1 MKNLRVYLRIIMGV
15 LFLCVGNMQAWGN
28 QTTYYGRG
36 TATVSSASPTGAGTV
51 YVSTTNNGNGTYA
64 NTSNATGSASST
76 GESATVT
83 VYAFARANDNYE
95 FVGWNSQNGT
105 TATTSTN
112 NPQNISGVA
121 NSTNENNPTNIGTL
135 YAIFAAKPVFYFSA
149 TAVASPAG
157 GGTAS
162 VSPATT
168 NVRGERWNSTSA
180 TTTATFTATP
190 NTGYNFLGW
199 STTADGAVVSTANPY
214 SATLTSTSTNS
225 GSPTNTTLYAKFEQ
239 IIVPSAISATPSTI
253 SICAGDNGTFTY
265 TLTPSNAYDN
275 VIVTSG
281 NTGIATV
288 SKTGTTITVTS
299 VAAGSTTVTLSA
311 RDYLDV
317 ETASTTVAVTV
328 MSYCTAPTIGG
339 YDNATGKVTITPAA
353 NTTVYYTTDGSDPTD
368 GSTAYSA
375 PFDLTEPAT
384 VKAIAYR
391 DGYCPSTVTSR
402 TVAKVATPT
411 INIDDAGVTFSGAA
425 GATYYYSI
433 GGGDPTTQWDGS
445 TPITGLSEGDVIKV
459 MAKQAGMIN
468 SDVATAA
475 YQVPS
480 GVSGTNVIL
489 NDREDHAWS
498 YYSDPE
504 CPIRSLSPADVKITY
519 YGDGI
524 VMTGNA
530 DYTAS
535 STDFVQPGN
544 GNYVGGA
551 SVNVTT
557 GEDQNTFIYYKTLER
572 GDATQTA
579 WTFSSGNQSSAASRC
594 PYTTIPNPFQVRPT
608 YGTPPTSN
616 RAAWTGWRGFQCWR
630 LKSVS
635 GGAVYSAASGGTAL
649 ALNAIINAET
659 EIYFAPNSEYGMEVE
674 LEAVWAIAYL
684 VYANGNGS
692 WSVPNHAD
700 LGYERNFVVLS
711 SDKDFYFRVGNGN
724 NTAYISDINRPST
737 ITPYLPNGTSG
748 NQQIGRVRGEYANNN
763 NNSVIT
769 LQANTKFENVQ
780 FTNLTGNSNTITAAG
795 YNLIVGRGCT
805 STNVGTVRGMS
816 DGSTSAVNYTIRLE
830 SGTFGTF
837 ALIDN
842 TARTFSST
850 ISTRAVFGSDYDRAK
865 SDNSKLSIAASSTI
879 YGGNAAHTFSGSA
892 NRNNITYDWLI
903 KSGRVQGSTSVG
915 DAAADKSIYIGNS
928 ISGNNANSIQYCGK
942 RRLTMEGGEIASIAG
957 SVNCYGNN
965 YANYG
970 VNDGTWSVMIRLKG
984 GTVRGSIY
992 GAAAYA
998 GASGDRL
1005 FLFTGGTVNGWVA
1018 GGANG
1023 TQSDGG
1029 MMYGSS
1035 SIYIGGNTSVNSNSS
1050 TSVINRA
1057 VGGNVFGAGC
1067 GYGASSNSGQ
1077 VTEGT
1082 TVVVADEAYVERGVY
1097 GGGSY
1102 GYTTSTSTLYVSGGH
1117 VEGKNGGVSG
1127 TSYSASITGGVFG
1140 GACQNQG
1147 GTVNITMTDGLV
1159 EGGVY
1164 GGSNATGTISGNVTM
1179 QIDGGQVGADASHTA
1194 NIHGGGYGANTAV
1207 NGNVS
1212 VTLGASTSATD
1223 SVTVYGNVFGGSA
1236 LGSVNGTTFDASKH
1250 TSVTINQGLINGNL
1264 FGGALGQASPLIAA
1278 PVNGLITVTINGGS
1292 VNGNVY
1298 GGGDAS
1304 AYSSGQNYP
1313 VVNMTGGTVTNLFG
1327 GGKGSTATVTGNPK
1341 VTLSGNAHVTGN
1353 VYGGGDAAQVSGETN
1368 VILRD

>member
-1 MKNLRVYLRIIMGV
+1 MKAINNGLRFLAALLLLACGV
-15 LFLCVGNMQAWGN
+15 SGSVWAGND
-28 QTTYYGRG
+28 YYARV
-36 TATVSSASPTGAGTV
+36 TATAIGPTGAGTV
-51 YVSTTNNGNGTYA
+51 YAQSNGDNASDGTQGTTSTASGSTGTSGGNVSFTFTATPTGIYDFKGWSTTNNV
-64 NTSNATGSASST
+64 NATPVSSENPYTRNYQAS
-76 GESATVT
+76 
-83 VYAFARANDNYE
+83 
-95 FVGWNSQNGT
+95 
-105 TATTSTN
+105 N
-112 NPQNISGVA
+112 NNNQYVDHNI
-121 NSTNENNPTNIGTL
+121 
-135 YAIFAAKPVFYFSA
+135 YAIFAEKPLFYFSA
-149 TAVASPAG
+149 SAVATPAG

-162 VSPATT
+162 ASPATT
-168 NVRGERWNSTSA
+168 NVRGEHWNSTSA

-190 NTGYNFLGW
+190 NSGYGFLGW

-239 IIVPSAISATPSTI
+239 IIVPSTISATPSTI
-253 SICAGDNGTFTY
+253 SICAGDSRTVTY
-265 TLTPSNAYDN
+265 SLTPANALDN

-288 SKTGTTITVTS
+288 SKSGTTITVTS

-328 MSYCTAPTIGG
+328 MSYCTAPSIVG

-353 NTTVYYTTDGSDPTD
+353 NTTVYYTTDGSDPTE
-368 GSTAYSA
+368 GSTTYSA

-384 VKAIAYR
+384 VKAIASR

-402 TVAKVATPT
+402 AIAKVATPT

-475 YQVPS
+475 YQIPS

-498 YYSDPE
+498 YYSDPD

-535 STDFVQPGN
+535 STDFIQPGN
-544 GNYVGGA
+544 ANYVGGA
-551 SVNVTT
+551 KVNVTT
-557 GEDQNTFIYYKTLER
+557 GENQNTFIYYKTLER

-608 YGTPPTSN
+608 YGTPPNSN

-635 GGAVYSAASGGTAL
+635 GGAVYSAASGGTSL
-649 ALNAIINAET
+649 TTGAIINAET

-684 VYANGNGS
+684 VYANNNGS
-692 WSVPNHAD
+692 WSVPDHAA

-711 SDKDFYFRVGNGN
+711 SDKDFYFSAGNGN
-724 NTAYISDINRPST
+724 NTAYISNVNRPST

-748 NQQIGRVRGEYANNN
+748 NGQIGRVQGVYANNAADRN
-763 NNSVIT
+763 LT

-780 FTNLTGNSNTITAAG
+780 FNNMAQRTLTAAG
-795 YNLIVGRGCT
+795 YNLIVGRGCSGT
-805 STNVGTVRGMS
+805 VGTVRGLS
-816 DGSTSAVNYTIRLE
+816 GNTSGTVEYTMRLE

-837 ALIDN
+837 NMIDG
-842 TARTFSST
+842 TTRTHSGTVSAKT
-850 ISTRAVFGSDYDRAK
+850 VFGSDYDRAK
-865 SDNSKLSIAASSTI
+865 SDNDKLSIGANNTVYGASSYQQFTS
-879 YGGNAAHTFSGSA
+879 NT
-892 NRNNITYDWLI
+892 NRNNLTYDWNI
-903 KSGRVQGSTSVG
+903 KSGKVQASKGVAAGS
-915 DAAADKSIYIGNS
+915 AAECIYMGNS
-928 ISGNNANSIQYCGK
+928 GSGDDSDGNRYQGK
-942 RRLTMEGGEIASIAG
+942 RRMIMEGGEVCNIAG
-957 SVNCYGNN
+957 GLNNYGNN
-965 YANYG
+965 YANYI
-970 VNDGTWSVMIRLKG
+970 VNDGWALQICIKG
-984 GTVRGSIY
+984 GTVRGSVY
-992 GAAAYA
+992 GAAEFA
-998 GASGDRL
+998 GASGDRQ
-1005 FLFTGGTVNGWVA
+1005 FIITGGTINGWVA

-1023 TQSDGG
+1023 THNDGG
-1029 MMYGSS
+1029 ELYGSTAL
-1035 SIYIGGNTSVNSNSS
+1035 YIGGTTVVGSESGGTHVGGYNSS
-1050 TSVINRA
+1050 YGTNGA
-1057 VGGNVFGAGC
+1057 DGGNVFGAGC
-1067 GYGASSNSGQ
+1067 GILPNNGNYQNGTVGRVNSSI
-1077 VTEGT
+1077 VA
-1082 TVVVADEAYVERGVY
+1082 VADEATIWRDVY
-1097 GGGSY
+1097 GGGNY
-1102 GYTTSTSTLYVSGGH
+1102 GWVRDDGTTEMYIL
-1117 VEGKNGGVSG
+1117 
-1127 TSYSASITGGVFG
+1127 
-1140 GACQNQG
+1140 G
-1147 GTVNITMTDGLV
+1147 GTVNGSVFGGSNNQQGQEVTITMKGGTIKGNTIGDATRIGGL
-1159 EGGVY
+1159 Y
-1164 GGSNATGTISGNVTM
+1164 GGSNSWGTINDNVTM
-1179 QIDGGQVGADASHTA
+1179 QINGGQVGTSSKNA

-1207 NGNVS
+1207 DGNVS

-1223 SVTVYGNVFGGSA
+1223 SVTVFGNVYGGSA
-1236 LGSVNGTTFDASKH
+1236 LGDVNDNANDNTT
-1250 TSVTINQGLINGNL
+1250 VTMNKALINGNL
-1264 FGGALGQASPLIAA
+1264 FGGALGDGAA
-1278 PVNGLITVTINGGS
+1278 VTGRITVNVNGGR
-1292 VNGNVY
+1292 VNGNVF
-1298 GGGDAS
+1298 GGGDAA
-1304 AYSSGQNYP
+1304 AYPHGGNFP
-1313 VVNMTGGTVTNLFG
+1313 VVNMTGGKVINLFG
-1327 GGKGSTATVTGNPK
+1327 GGKGSTATVTGNPQ
-1341 VTLSGNAHVTGN
+1341 VTLSGTAHVTGN

>member
-1 MKNLRVYLRIIMGV
+1 MKNLRVYLRIVLGV
-15 LFLCVGNMQAWGN
+15 LFLSVGNMQAWGN

-76 GESATVT
+76 GESATVI

-149 TAVASPAG
+149 SAVATPAG

-162 VSPATT
+162 ASPATT
-168 NVRGERWNSTSA
+168 NVRGEHWNSTSA

-199 STTADGAVVSTANPY
+199 STTADGAVVSTDNPY
-214 SATLTSTSTNS
+214 NATLTSTSTNS

-275 VIVTSG
+275 VTVTSG

-311 RDYLDV
+311 RDDLNV

-328 MSYCTAPTIGG
+328 MSYCTAPTIVG

-368 GSTAYSA
+368 GSTTYSA

-391 DGYCPSTVTSR
+391 DGYCPSAVTSLA
-402 TVAKVATPT
+402 VAKVATPT
-411 INIDDAGVTFSGAA
+411 IHISDAGVTFSGAA

-504 CPIRSLSPADVKITY
+504 CPVRSLSPADVKITY

-530 DYTAS
+530 DYTAT

-608 YGTPPTSN
+608 YGTPPNSN

-635 GGAVYSAASGGTAL
+635 GGAVYSAASGGTSL
-649 ALNAIINAET
+649 TTGAIINAET

-684 VYANGNGS
+684 VYANNNGS
-692 WSVPNHAD
+692 WSVPDHAA

-711 SDKDFYFRVGNGN
+711 SDKDFYFSAGNGN
-724 NTAYISDINRPST
+724 NTAYISNVNRPST

-748 NQQIGRVRGEYANNN
+748 NGQIGRVQGVYANNAADRN
-763 NNSVIT
+763 LT

-780 FTNLTGNSNTITAAG
+780 FNNMAQRTLTAAG
-795 YNLIVGRGCT
+795 YNLIVGRGCSGT
-805 STNVGTVRGMS
+805 VGTVRGLS
-816 DGSTSAVNYTIRLE
+816 GNTSGTVEYTMRLE

-837 ALIDN
+837 NMIDG
-842 TARTFSST
+842 TTRTHSGTVSAKT
-850 ISTRAVFGSDYDRAK
+850 VFGSDYDRAK
-865 SDNSKLSIAASSTI
+865 SDNDKLSIGANNTVYGASSYQQFTS
-879 YGGNAAHTFSGSA
+879 NT
-892 NRNNITYDWLI
+892 NRNNLTYDWNI
-903 KSGRVQGSTSVG
+903 KSGKVQASKGVAAGS
-915 DAAADKSIYIGNS
+915 AAECIYMGNS
-928 ISGNNANSIQYCGK
+928 GSGDDSDGNRYQGK
-942 RRLTMEGGEIASIAG
+942 RRMIMEGGEVCNIAG
-957 SVNCYGNN
+957 GLNNYGNN
-965 YANYG
+965 YANYI
-970 VNDGTWSVMIRLKG
+970 VNDGWALQIRIKG
-984 GTVRGSIY
+984 GTVRGSVY
-992 GAAAYA
+992 GAAEFA
-998 GASGDRL
+998 GASGDRQ
-1005 FLFTGGTVNGWVA
+1005 FIITGGTINGWVA

-1023 TQSDGG
+1023 THNDGG
-1029 MMYGSS
+1029 ELYGSTAL
-1035 SIYIGGNTSVNSNSS
+1035 YIGGTTVVGSESGGTHVGGYNSS
-1050 TSVINRA
+1050 YGTNGA
-1057 VGGNVFGAGC
+1057 DGGNVFGAGC
-1067 GYGASSNSGQ
+1067 GILPNNGNYQNGTVGRVNSSI
-1077 VTEGT
+1077 VA
-1082 TVVVADEAYVERGVY
+1082 VADEATIWRDVY
-1097 GGGSY
+1097 GGGNY
-1102 GYTTSTSTLYVSGGH
+1102 GWVRDDGTTEMYIL
-1117 VEGKNGGVSG
+1117 
-1127 TSYSASITGGVFG
+1127 
-1140 GACQNQG
+1140 G
-1147 GTVNITMTDGLV
+1147 GTVNGSVFGGSNNQQGQEVTITMKGGTIKGNTIGDATRIGGL
-1159 EGGVY
+1159 Y
-1164 GGSNATGTISGNVTM
+1164 GGSNSWGTINDNVTM
-1179 QIDGGQVGADASHTA
+1179 QINGGQVGTSSKNA

-1223 SVTVYGNVFGGSA
+1223 SVTVFGNVYGGSA
-1236 LGSVNGTTFDASKH
+1236 LGDVNDNANDNTT
-1250 TSVTINQGLINGNL
+1250 VTMNKALINGNL
-1264 FGGALGQASPLIAA
+1264 FGGALGDGAA
-1278 PVNGLITVTINGGS
+1278 VTGRITVNVNGGR
-1292 VNGNVY
+1292 VNGNVF
-1298 GGGDAS
+1298 GGGDAA
-1304 AYSSGQNYP
+1304 AYPHGGNYP
-1313 VVNMTGGTVTNLFG
+1313 VVNMTGGQVTNLFG
-1327 GGKGSTATVTGNPK
+1327 GGKGSTATVTGNPQ
-1341 VTLSGNAHVTGN
+1341 VTLSGTAHVTGN

>member
-15 LFLCVGNMQAWGN
+15 LFLSVGNMQAWGN

-76 GESATVT
+76 GESATVI

-149 TAVASPAG
+149 SAVATPAG

-162 VSPATT
+162 ASPATT
-168 NVRGERWNSTSA
+168 NVRGEHWNSTSA

-199 STTADGAVVSTANPY
+199 STTADGAVVSTDNPY
-214 SATLTSTSTNS
+214 NATLTSTSTNS

-275 VIVTSG
+275 VTVTSG

-288 SKTGTTITVTS
+288 SKSGTTITVTG
-299 VAAGSTTVTLSA
+299 VAAGLTTVTLSA
-311 RDYLDV
+311 RDDLNV

-328 MSYCTAPTIGG
+328 MSYCTAPTIVG

-535 STDFVQPGN
+535 STDFVQPGDA
-544 GNYVGGA
+544 NYVGGA
-551 SVNVTT
+551 KVNVG
-557 GEDQNTFIYYKTLER
+557 GEDENTFIYYKTLER
-572 GDATQTA
+572 GANTQTA
-579 WTFSSGNQSSAASRC
+579 WTYSTDHSSDASRC

-608 YGTPPTSN
+608 YGTPPNSN

-630 LKSVS
+630 LKSVT
-635 GGAVYSAASGGTAL
+635 GGSVYSGASGGTAL
-649 ALNAIINAET
+649 TTGAIINAET

-684 VYANGNGS
+684 VYANNNGS
-692 WSVPNHAD
+692 WSVPDHAA

-711 SDKDFYFRVGNGN
+711 SDKDFYFSAGNGN
-724 NTAYISDINRPST
+724 NTAYISNVNRPST

-748 NQQIGRVRGEYANNN
+748 NGQIGRVQGVYANNAADRN
-763 NNSVIT
+763 LT

-780 FTNLTGNSNTITAAG
+780 FNNMAQRTLTAAG
-795 YNLIVGRGCT
+795 YNLIVGRGCSGT
-805 STNVGTVRGMS
+805 VGTVRGLS
-816 DGSTSAVNYTIRLE
+816 GNTSGTVEYTMRLE

-837 ALIDN
+837 NMIDG
-842 TARTFSST
+842 TTRTHSGTVSAKT
-850 ISTRAVFGSDYDRAK
+850 VFGSDYDRAK
-865 SDNSKLSIAASSTI
+865 SDNDKLSIGANNTVYGASSYQQFTS
-879 YGGNAAHTFSGSA
+879 NT
-892 NRNNITYDWLI
+892 NRNNLTYDWNI
-903 KSGRVQGSTSVG
+903 KSGKVQASKGVAAGS
-915 DAAADKSIYIGNS
+915 AAECIYMGNS
-928 ISGNNANSIQYCGK
+928 GSGDDSDGNRYQGK
-942 RRLTMEGGEIASIAG
+942 RRMIMEGGEVCNIAG
-957 SVNCYGNN
+957 GLNNYGNN
-965 YANYG
+965 YANYI
-970 VNDGTWSVMIRLKG
+970 VNDGWALQIRIKG
-984 GTVRGSIY
+984 GTVRGSVY
-992 GAAAYA
+992 GAAEFA
-998 GASGDRL
+998 GASGDRQ
-1005 FLFTGGTVNGWVA
+1005 FIITGGTINGWVA

-1023 TQSDGG
+1023 THNDGG
-1029 MMYGSS
+1029 ELYGSTAL
-1035 SIYIGGNTSVNSNSS
+1035 YIGGTTVVGSESGGTHVGGYNSS
-1050 TSVINRA
+1050 YGTNGA
-1057 VGGNVFGAGC
+1057 DGGNVFGAGC
-1067 GYGASSNSGQ
+1067 GILPNNGNYQNGTVGRVNSSI
-1077 VTEGT
+1077 VA
-1082 TVVVADEAYVERGVY
+1082 VADEATIWRDVY
-1097 GGGSY
+1097 GGGNY
-1102 GYTTSTSTLYVSGGH
+1102 GWVRDDGTTEMYIL
-1117 VEGKNGGVSG
+1117 
-1127 TSYSASITGGVFG
+1127 
-1140 GACQNQG
+1140 G
-1147 GTVNITMTDGLV
+1147 GTVNGSVFGGSNNQQGQEVTITMKGGTIKGNTIGDATRIGGL
-1159 EGGVY
+1159 Y
-1164 GGSNATGTISGNVTM
+1164 GGSNSWGTINDNVTM
-1179 QIDGGQVGADASHTA
+1179 QINGGQVGTSSKNA

-1223 SVTVYGNVFGGSA
+1223 SVTVFGNVYGGSA
-1236 LGSVNGTTFDASKH
+1236 LGDVNDNANDNTT
-1250 TSVTINQGLINGNL
+1250 VTMNKALINGNL
-1264 FGGALGQASPLIAA
+1264 FGGALGDGAA
-1278 PVNGLITVTINGGS
+1278 VTGRITVNVNGGR
-1292 VNGNVY
+1292 VNGNVF
-1298 GGGDAS
+1298 GGGDAA
-1304 AYSSGQNYP
+1304 AYPHGGNFP
-1313 VVNMTGGTVTNLFG
+1313 VVNMTGGQVTNLFG
-1327 GGKGSTATVTGNPK
+1327 GGKGSTATVTGNPQ
-1341 VTLSGNAHVTGN
+1341 VTLSGTAHVTGN

>member
-1 MKNLRVYLRIIMGV
+1 MKNLRVYLRIVLGV
-15 LFLCVGNMQAWGN
+15 LFLCVGNMQAWGGN
-28 QTTYYGRG
+28 TYYGRG
-36 TATVSSASPTGAGTV
+36 TANVSSASPTGSGTV
-51 YVSTTNNGNGTYA
+51 YVSTTNSGSGTYA
-64 NTSNATGSASST
+64 NTSNAIGSAN
-76 GESATVT
+76 GQGSATVT
-83 VYAFARANDNYE
+83 VYAFARANENYE

-105 TATTSTN
+105 TATTLTN
-112 NPQNISGVA
+112 NPQTISGTA
-121 NSTNENNPTNIGTL
+121 TNDNQNNPTNIGTL

-149 TAVASPAG
+149 TAFATPAG

-168 NVRGERWNSTSA
+168 NVRGEHWNSTSA

-214 SATLTSTSTNS
+214 NATLTSTSTNS
-225 GSPTNTTLYAKFEQ
+225 GSPTNTTIYAKYEQ

-311 RDYLDV
+311 RDDLNV

-328 MSYCTAPTIGG
+328 ISQCTAPSIGG

-468 SDVATAA
+468 SDVATSA

-480 GVSGTNVIL
+480 GVSGGNVIL

-498 YYSDPE
+498 HYSDPD
-504 CPIRSLSPADVKITY
+504 CPIRSLNPADVKITY

-530 DYTAS
+530 DYTSS
-535 STDFVQPGN
+535 STDFIQPGN
-544 GNYVGGA
+544 ANYVGGA
-551 SVNVTT
+551 KVNVTT
-557 GEDQNTFIYYKTLER
+557 GEDQSTFIYYKTLER
-572 GDATQTA
+572 TDGST
-579 WTFSSGNQSSAASRC
+579 SANPTGRC
-594 PYTTIPNPFQVRPT
+594 AYTTIPNPFQVRPT
-608 YGTPPTSN
+608 YGTPPNSN

-630 LKSVS
+630 LKSVT
-635 GGAVYSAASGGTAL
+635 GGAVYSAAAGGTAL

-684 VYANGNGS
+684 VYATGDGS

-711 SDKDFYFRVGNGN
+711 SNKDFYFRVGNGN

-748 NQQIGRVRGEYANNN
+748 NGQIGRVRGEYANNN

-769 LQANTKFENVQ
+769 LQADTKFENVQ
-780 FTNLTGNSNTITAAG
+780 FTNLTGNSNIITAAG

-805 STNVGTVRGMS
+805 STNVGTVRGLS
-816 DGSTSAVNYTIRLE
+816 DNTSGAVEYTIRLE

-837 ALIDN
+837 DMIDG
-842 TARTFSST
+842 TTHTHSGTVSART
-850 ISTRAVFGSDYDRAK
+850 VFGSDYDRAK
-865 SDNSKLSIAASSTI
+865 SDNDKLSIGANNTVYGASSYQQFTS
-879 YGGNAAHTFSGSA
+879 NT
-892 NRNNITYDWLI
+892 NRNNLTYDWNI
-903 KSGRVQGSTSVG
+903 KSGKVQASKGVAAGSASEC
-915 DAAADKSIYIGNS
+915 IYMGNS
-928 ISGNNANSIQYCGK
+928 GSGNDSDGNRYQGK
-942 RRLTMEGGEIASIAG
+942 RRMIMEGGEVCNIAG
-957 SVNCYGNN
+957 GLNNYGNN
-965 YANYG
+965 YANYI
-970 VNDGTWSVMIRLKG
+970 VNDGWALQIRIKG
-984 GTVRGSIY
+984 GTVRGSVY
-992 GAAAYA
+992 GAAEFA
-998 GASGDRL
+998 GASGDRQ
-1005 FLFTGGTVNGWVA
+1005 FIITGGTINGWVA

-1023 TQSDGG
+1023 THNDGG
-1029 MMYGSS
+1029 ELYGSTAL
-1035 SIYIGGNTSVNSNSS
+1035 YIGGTTVVGSESGGTHVGGYNSS
-1050 TSVINRA
+1050 YGTNGA
-1057 VGGNVFGAGC
+1057 DGGNVFGAGC
-1067 GYGASSNSGQ
+1067 GILPNNGNYQNGTVGRVNSSI
-1077 VTEGT
+1077 VA
-1082 TVVVADEAYVERGVY
+1082 VADETTIWRDVY
-1097 GGGSY
+1097 GGGNY
-1102 GYTTSTSTLYVSGGH
+1102 GWVRDDGTTGIYIL
-1117 VEGKNGGVSG
+1117 
-1127 TSYSASITGGVFG
+1127 
-1140 GACQNQG
+1140 G
-1147 GTVNITMTDGLV
+1147 GTVNGS
-1159 EGGVY
+1159 VY
-1164 GGSNATGTISGNVTM
+1164 GGSNNQQGQEVTITMKGGTIKGNTIGDATRIGGLYGGSNSWGTINDNVTM
-1179 QIDGGQVGADASHTA
+1179 QIDGGQVGTSSKNA

-1212 VTLGASTSATD
+1212 LTLGASTTATD
-1223 SVTVYGNVFGGSA
+1223 SATVNGNVYGGSA
-1236 LGSVNGTTFDASKH
+1236 LGRTNNGSATNTT
-1250 TSVTINQGLINGNL
+1250 TVTMNKALVNGNL
-1264 FGGALGQASPLIAA
+1264 FGGAYGNGAN
-1278 PVNGLITVTINGGS
+1278 VNGRITVNVNGGR
-1292 VNGNVY
+1292 VDGNVF
-1298 GGGDAS
+1298 GGGDAA
-1304 AYSSGQNYP
+1304 AYNKAGQNYP
-1313 VVNMTGGTVTNLFG
+1313 VVNMTGGQVTNVFG
-1327 GGKGSTATVTGNPK
+1327 GGKGSTAVVTGNPQ
-1341 VTLSGNAHVTGN
+1341 VTLSGTAHVTGN
-1353 VYGGGDAAQVSGETN
+1353 VYGGGDAAEVSGQTN

>member
-15 LFLCVGNMQAWGN
+15 LFLSVGNMQAWGN
-28 QTTYYGRG
+28 QNTYYGRG
-36 TATVSSASPTGAGTV
+36 TANVSSASPTGAGTV

-64 NTSNATGSASST
+64 NTSNATGNAN
-76 GESATVT
+76 GQGSATVT
-83 VYAFARANDNYE
+83 VYAFARANENYE
-95 FVGWNSQNGT
+95 FVGWNTQNGT

-149 TAVASPAG
+149 TAVATPAG

-168 NVRGERWNSTSA
+168 NVRGEHWNSTSA

-190 NTGYNFLGW
+190 NSGYGFLGW

-225 GSPTNTTLYAKFEQ
+225 GSPTNTILYAHFASLAD
-239 IIVPSAISATPSTI
+239 PTGISATDI
-253 SICAGDNGTFTY
+253 Q
-265 TLTPSNAYDN
+265 
-275 VIVTSG
+275 
-281 NTGIATV
+281 V
-288 SKTGTTITVTS
+288 SMGTTITANNYTLTTTGGNVPYRHVTATS
-299 VAAGSTTVTLSA
+299 DNTSIATVAPSGDGFTITGVAIGSATITVTA
-311 RDYLDV
+311 YNQ
-317 ETASTTVAVTV
+317 
-328 MSYCTAPTIGG
+328 
-339 YDNATGKVTITPAA
+339 DNITPACS
-353 NTTVYYTTDGSDPTD
+353 TTFTVNVI
-368 GSTAYSA
+368 
-375 PFDLTEPAT
+375 EPET
-384 VKAIAYR
+384 GI
-391 DGYCPSTVTSR
+391 
-402 TVAKVATPT
+402 
-411 INIDDAGVTFSGAA
+411 
-425 GATYYYSI
+425 I
-433 GGGDPTTQWDGS
+433 GGT
-445 TPITGLSEGDVIKV
+445 VF
-459 MAKQAGMIN
+459 
-468 SDVATAA
+468 
-475 YQVPS
+475 
-480 GVSGTNVIL
+480 L
-489 NDREDHAWS
+489 NDYEDHNWS
-498 YYSDPE
+498 YYSDPD

-530 DYTAS
+530 DYTAT
-535 STDFVQPGN
+535 STDFVQPGDA
-544 GNYVGGA
+544 NYVGGA
-551 SVNVTT
+551 KVNVST
-557 GEDQNTFIYYKTLER
+557 GENQNTFIYYKTLER
-572 GDATQTA
+572 TDGST
-579 WTFSSGNQSSAASRC
+579 SANPTGRC
-594 PYTTIPNPFQVRPT
+594 AYTTIPNPFQVRPT
-608 YGTPPTSN
+608 YGTPPNSN

-630 LKSVS
+630 LKSVT
-635 GGAVYSAASGGTAL
+635 GGSVYSGASGGTSL

-684 VYANGNGS
+684 VYANDNGS

-711 SDKDFYFRVGNGN
+711 SNKDFYFRVGNGN

-748 NQQIGRVRGEYANNN
+748 NGQIGRVRGEYANNN
-763 NNSVIT
+763 DNSDIT
-769 LQANTKFENVQ
+769 LQADTKFENVQ
-780 FTNLTGNSNTITAAG
+780 FTNLTGNNNIITAAG

-805 STNVGTVRGMS
+805 STNVGMVRGMS

-837 ALIDN
+837 ALIDD

-1223 SVTVYGNVFGGSA
+1223 SVTVFGNVYGGSA
-1236 LGSVNGTTFDASKH
+1236 LGDVNDNANDNTT
-1250 TSVTINQGLINGNL
+1250 VTMNKALINGNL
-1264 FGGALGQASPLIAA
+1264 FGGALGDGAA
-1278 PVNGLITVTINGGS
+1278 VTGRITVNVNGGR
-1292 VNGNVY
+1292 VNGNVF
-1298 GGGDAS
+1298 GGGDAA
-1304 AYSSGQNYP
+1304 AYSHGGDFP
-1313 VVNMTGGTVTNLFG
+1313 VVNMTGGQVTNLFG

-1341 VTLSGNAHVTGN
+1341 VTLSGTAHVTGN

>member
-1 MKNLRVYLRIIMGV
+1 MKNTRAYLRIILGV

-51 YVSTTNNGNGTYA
+51 YVNTTNNGNGTYA

-112 NPQNISGVA
+112 NPQTISGTA
-121 NSTNENNPTNIGTL
+121 NSNNQNNPTNIGTL

-149 TAVASPAG
+149 TAVATPAG

-168 NVRGERWNSTSA
+168 NVRGEHWNSTSA

-199 STTADGAVVSTANPY
+199 STTANGSVVSTDNPY

-265 TLTPSNAYDN
+265 TLTPSNAYNN

-311 RDYLDV
+311 RDDLNV

-328 MSYCTAPTIGG
+328 MSQCTAPTIGG

-375 PFDLTEPAT
+375 PFDLTEPTT

-468 SDVATAA
+468 SDVATSA

-480 GVSGTNVIL
+480 GVSGGNVIL

-498 YYSDPE
+498 YYSDPD

-535 STDFVQPGN
+535 STDFIQPGN
-544 GNYVGGA
+544 ANYVGGA
-551 SVNVTT
+551 KVNVTT
-557 GEDQNTFIYYKTLER
+557 GEDQSTFIYYKTLER
-572 GDATQTA
+572 TDGST
-579 WTFSSGNQSSAASRC
+579 SANPTGRC
-594 PYTTIPNPFQVRPT
+594 AYTTIPNPFQVRPT
-608 YGTPPTSN
+608 YGTPPNSN

-630 LKSVS
+630 LKSVT
-635 GGAVYSAASGGTAL
+635 GGAVYSAAAGGTAL

-684 VYANGNGS
+684 VYATGDGS

-711 SDKDFYFRVGNGN
+711 SNKDFYFRVGNGN

-748 NQQIGRVRGEYANNN
+748 NGQIGRVRGEYANNN

-769 LQANTKFENVQ
+769 LQADTKFENVQ
-780 FTNLTGNSNTITAAG
+780 FTNLTGNSNIITAAG

-805 STNVGTVRGMS
+805 STNVGMVRGIS
-816 DGSTSAVNYTIRLE
+816 GGSSSAVDYTIRLE

-842 TARTFSST
+842 TAGTFSST
-850 ISTRAVFGSDYDRAK
+850 VSTRAVFGSDYDRAK
-865 SDNSKLSIAASSTI
+865 SDNGKLSIAANSTV
-879 YGGNAAHTFSGSA
+879 YGGNAVHVFSSA
-892 NRNNITYDWLI
+892 SNRNNLTYDWLI
-903 KSGRVQGSTSVG
+903 KSGRVQASKSVT
-915 DAAADKSIYIGNS
+915 DANADESIYIGNS
-928 ISGNNANSIQYCGK
+928 GNNDNTQYMGK
-942 RRLTMEGGEIASIAG
+942 RRFTMEGGEMASLAG
-957 SVNCYGNN
+957 SLNSYGNN
-965 YANYG
+965 RNTYV
-970 VNDGTWSVMIRLKG
+970 VNDGDAVEIRIKG
-984 GTVRGSIY
+984 GTIRGSVY

-998 GASGDRL
+998 SATGNRR
-1005 FLFTGGTVNGWVA
+1005 FIFTGGEVRGWIA

-1029 MMYGSS
+1029 YLYGSTK
-1035 SIYIGGNTSVNSNSS
+1035 IYIGGHTSVNSNSS

-1102 GYTTSTSTLYVSGGH
+1102 GYTTSTADVFILGGT
-1117 VEGKNGGVSG
+1117 VDGKSGGVSG
-1127 TSYSASITGGVFG
+1127 TSYSGTITGGVFG

-1147 GTVNITMTDGLV
+1147 GTVNITMT
-1159 EGGVY
+1159 GGEVHTGIH
-1164 GGSNATGTISGNVTM
+1164 GGSNATGTISGNITM
-1179 QIDGGQVGADASHTA
+1179 QVDGGQVGTLSSNA

-1212 VTLGASTSATD
+1212 LTLGASTSATD
-1223 SVTVYGNVFGGSA
+1223 SVTVYGNVYGGSA
-1236 LGSVNGTTFDASKH
+1236 LGDVNDNANDNTT
-1250 TSVTINQGLINGNL
+1250 VTMNKALINGNL
-1264 FGGALGQASPLIAA
+1264 FGGALGSGADVTGRITVN
-1278 PVNGLITVTINGGS
+1278 VNGGR
-1292 VNGNVY
+1292 VNGNVF
-1298 GGGDAS
+1298 GGGDAA
-1304 AYSSGQNYP
+1304 AYSHGGNFP
-1313 VVNMTGGTVTNLFG
+1313 VVNMTGGQVTNVFG
-1327 GGKGSTATVTGNPK
+1327 GGKGNTAAVTGNPQ

-1353 VYGGGDAAQVSGETN
+1353 VYGGGDAAQVSGQTN